1 MRSKIL
7 MSCGTAGGW
16 SGSVRRLNDTGKQIS
31 ESNKVTQSHNDA
43 GANNFF
49 YVYCPREQIGG
60 SWSGVGECQG
70 GKVAMGMNIKT
81 TIANNLLDV
90 IRVNY
95 RRILMLFRHS

>member
-16 SGSVRRLNDTGKQIS
+16 SGSVRRLNDTGKLS
-31 ESNKVTQSHNDA
+31 ESNKVIQSHSNS

-49 YVYCPREQIGG
+49 YVYCPIEQIGG
-60 SWSGVGECQG
+60 SWSGVAECQG

-90 IRVNY
+90 ILVNY